1 MAVVT
6 EERVAVAVSAQPRT
20 SRGRSF
26 GPKKH
31 RRILGLDGLRA
42 IAVLAVLVF
51 HLRPSMLPGGY
62 LGVDIFFVLSGFL
75 ITTLLVREL
84 ADNGRLDL
92 RGFWTRRARR
102 LLPALTVVVVV
113 STVAGLLV
121 GNDLLV
127 DIRRQAL
134 GALTFSNNWLEIGAG
149 SSYFTQTAPQLFV
162 NFWSL
167 AVEEQFYLVWPVLL
181 AVLLALTRTAR
192 QRIAVV
198 LGIAAVSATLMAL
211 LAGDGLTRVYYGTDT
226 HAFGLMIGAALA
238 LGLADRA
245 PAAARSNTRAETQAH
260 GRPRWQRAISAWERA
275 RLPVAIGSAAV
286 LVALLFTLDGES
298 WIAYRGGILLAAI
311 ATTGLVAVLATAP
324 GVRDPLVR
332 ALSARPLVW
341 LGERSYG
348 IYLWHWPVLLI
359 VTAIAPAALPDSPMS
374 WIVRGVALALTLAV
388 AAACYRWLEQPIRRR
403 GFGDTVRRVRRAL
416 RGRSRGPRIVASC
429 AAALV
434 VAFAVALVVAP
445 DKSQVELQ
453 MEAAAAAVDDEAGT
467 ADQGAATEEPDQ
479 DAVESPNENAA
490 LPPGEEIS
498 AYGDSMLYVAAPAL
512 KADFPGIAIDA
523 KSNRQ
528 WPAVVDAIRAALEE
542 GTVREVVVIVAGTNA
557 GLTDPAPLQEALELL
572 GPDRR
577 VVLVTIYH
585 SSSWIE
591 ESNENLLAVAAQHP
605 NVVVADWYGTIT
617 EHLDQLQPDGVHPD
631 MDGMYLFSD
640 VVAEALSQDPAEP
653 SGTPRG

>member
-6 EERVAVAVSAQPRT
+6 EERERRATPSRPRT
-20 SRGRSF
+20 PVRGRPSRR
-26 GPKKH
+26 KH
-31 RRILGLDGLRA
+31 ARILGLDGLRA

-51 HLRPSMLPGGY
+51 HLRPQTLPGGY

-84 ADNGRLDL
+84 SEHGRLDL
-92 RGFWTRRARR
+92 KGFWTRRARR
-102 LLPALTVVVVV
+102 LLPALAAVVVV
-113 STVAGLLV
+113 STALALAV

-181 AVLLALTRTAR
+181 AVLLALTRTAK
-192 QRIAVV
+192 QRIAIV
-198 LGIAAVSATLMAL
+198 LGVAAVSAGLMAL
-211 LAGDGLTRVYYGTDT
+211 HAGDGVTRAYYGTDT

-238 LGLADRA
+238 LSLASPTTDVRRIPGWDRARMAIAIVSGLA
-245 PAAARSNTRAETQAH
+245 
-260 GRPRWQRAISAWERA
+260 
-275 RLPVAIGSAAV
+275 
-286 LVALLFTLDGES
+286 LLTLLLTLDGES
-298 WIAYRGGILLAAI
+298 AFAYRGGILLASI
-311 ATTGLVAVLATAP
+311 ATAALIAALATAP
-324 GVRDPLVR
+324 GARDGMVR
-332 ALSARPLVW
+332 AFSTRPMVW

-359 VTAIAPAALPDSPMS
+359 VTAVLPAALPDSPIS
-374 WIVRGVALALTLAV
+374 WLVRALALALTLAV
-388 AAACYRWLEQPIRRR
+388 SAASYRWIEQPIRRH
-403 GFGDTVRRVRRAL
+403 GFRETSRRVRAAL
-416 RGRSRGPRIVASC
+416 RGPAPNRPRALL
-429 AAALV
+429 AAATALV
-434 VAFAVALVVAP
+434 VVFGVALVVAP

-453 MEAAAAAVDDEAGT
+453 MEAAAAAAEGDQTT
-467 ADQGAATEEPDQ
+467 ADQGEPADQ
-479 DAVESPNENAA
+479 EADAVGSSGEDAA
-490 LPPGEEIS
+490 PDGDPVLPSGDEIS
-498 AYGDSMLYVAAPAL
+498 AFGDSMLYVAAPAL

-528 WPAVVDAIRAALEE
+528 WPAVVDAIRSALDE
-542 GTVREVVVIVAGTNA
+542 GTVRDIVVIVAGTNA
-557 GLTDPAPLQEALELL
+557 GLKDPAPLQEALELL
-572 GPDRR
+572 GPDRY

-585 SSSWIE
+585 SSSWIP
-591 ESNENLLAVAAQHP
+591 ESNENMIEVAAQHP

-617 EHLDQLQPDGVHPD
+617 QHLDQLQPDGVHPD

-640 VVAEALSQDPAEP
+640 VVAEALAEDPQEP